1 MKSTDS
7 VLDEFVYRP
16 VDLPQF
22 CSLVLCHGLKC
33 KSMGGIQTQPHSGLY
48 FYSLPTLHGTTTAN
62 SDREWRQSDILDDTA
77 VQCANGVFCR
87 YL

>member
-7 VLDEFVYRP
+7 VLDEFVHRP
-16 VDLPQF
+16 VYFPQF

-33 KSMGGIQTQPHSGLY
+33 RSSGIQTQPQSDLPLLY
-48 FYSLPTLHGTTTAN
+48 STSYGTTTTN
-62 SDREWRQSDILDDTA
+62 SNHEWRQPDAFDNTA
-77 VQCANGVFCR
+77 FQRANGVFYR